1 MRFDLEKGHGAEGEV
16 HVSLQKWKME
26 QAWPM
31 EQSPVGAEQVLQ
43 ELGNHVEGAEP
54 HEMGLVLQDP

>member
-1 MRFDLEKGHGAEGEV
+1 M

-43 ELGNHVEGAEP
+43 ELGNHVEGGEP
-54 HEMGLVLQDP
+54 HEMGLMLQDP